1 MPVWKTASAGRGAG
15 DGWDGTSRP
24 PRVPPAEASEPRTR
38 PKPPRRQRHE
48 SAPAPVP
55 RQGAERG
62 GGCPRTGPL
71 PCWRRS
77 PGSGRPP
84 TSAAVPDLVP
94 VRPRPAALTDF
105 TGGGGPGGPEGA
117 AAQYRPVLQH
127 QASHGGSTC
136 APAAPRRL
144 PSEAHAAQRRRRRR
158 EDPGRGRA
166 GPAPAAGRGRAT
178 AGRHAATPPQHT
190 WFTGR
195 PAGGAAAAAGER
207 ARRLHRLQRPG
218 AQNRGRGGRAERGQQ
233 RPPQTETR
241 A

>member
-144 PSEAHAAQRRRRRR
+144 PSEAHAAQRRRR